1 MKKHYY
7 LFIVLALI
15 FTNCTKDSAKDVILA
30 KNVFA
35 LSPVSNSNISGNV
48 SFVKYEDGRT
58 EVILQINNSSK
69 DIHPAFIYTKSLEA
83 GGGAIALTLAPIECD
98 CEESIT
104 VVSKL
109 DNGTPI
115 TYEQL
120 IAFDGHIKIHQ
131 NAEHLELVI
140 AQGNIGVNAQ

>member
-1 MKKHYY
+1 MKKQYY
-7 LFIVLALI
+7 LLIVLALI
-15 FTNCTKDSAKDVILA
+15 FTSCSKDSATDVILD

-35 LSPVSNSNISGNV
+35 LSPFSNSNISGNV

-69 DIHPAFIYTKSLEA
+69 DIHPAFIYANSLAE
-83 GGGAIALTLAPIECD
+83 GGAVALTLAPIECD

-104 VVSKL
+104 IVSKW
-109 DNGTPI
+109 DNGTPV
-115 TYEQL
+115 TYEEL

-131 NAEHLELVI
+131 NADNLEVVI

>member
-1 MKKHYY
+1 MKKQYY
-7 LFIVLALI
+7 LIITL
-15 FTNCTKDSAKDVILA
+15 FTLLLSSCGKDDATDVILA

-35 LSPVSNSNISGNV
+35 LSSVSNSNISGNV

-58 EVILQINNSSK
+58 EVILQINNSSL
-69 DIHPAFIYTKSLEA
+69 DIHPAFIYANSLAE
-83 GGGAIALTLAPIECD
+83 GGAVALTLAPIECD

-104 VVSKL
+104 IVSKW
-109 DNGTPI
+109 DNGTPV
-115 TYEQL
+115 TYEEL

-131 NAEHLELVI
+131 NADNLEVVI